1 MPMRIRMPFLTLLVG
16 ALLLLAPAV
25 TRAEDLATEHEKS
38 VDTAKDAAEAAK
50 QGAEKAAEGAKQAID
65 DPGAAAQR
73 AGEAAAEKTK
83 QVVLSF
89 RHDMHHY
96 PERLWRDVKAIPT
109 WPNAIILGL
118 GAGLAETSNE
128 LFDDDVRHGIARDPE
143 RLGHVENSALD
154 VAADPMMIFAG
165 SSVVYGSSLLFESPR
180 LHDFSMD
187 MMSALTIDLPVV
199 FVLKKAFHTRRPN
212 GDSEGFP
219 SGHVTG
225 AVTLATLLTEH
236 FGLYPGL
243 AGFTF
248 AGLVAYHRM
257 DYRKHDLSDVIFATA
272 LGYVVGHAVGEEDEE
287 LPLVHAQLVPAF
299 GRIHTVSGA
308 RAVPGLGLR
317 WTF

>member
-1 MPMRIRMPFLTLLVG
+1 MPLLALLVG
-16 ALLLLAPAV
+16 ALVISPAV
-25 TRAEDLATEHEKS
+25 AWADDLPTEHEKS
-38 VDTAKDAAEAAK
+38 LDATEDAAEAAK
-50 QGAEKAAEGAKQAID
+50 RGGEKAAEGAKRAIEN
-65 DPGAAAQR
+65 PGAAARQ
-73 AGEAAAEKTK
+73 AGEAAAEKTEE
-83 QVVLSF
+83 VLLSF
-89 RHDMHHY
+89 RHDMQHY
-96 PERLWRDVKAIPT
+96 PERLWRDVKAVPT
-109 WPNAIILGL
+109 WPNAIVLGL

-143 RLGHVENSALD
+143 QLGHVENSALD

-212 GDSEGFP
+212 GDREGFP
-219 SGHVTG
+219 SGHVTA

-272 LGYVVGHAVGEEDEE
+272 LGYVVAHAVGEEDEE
-287 LPLVHAQLVPAF
+287 LPLVHARIVPAF
-299 GRIHTVSGA
+299 GRIRTVSGP
-308 RAVPGLGLR
+308 RAVPGLALQ
-317 WTF
+317 WSF